1 MTPTRSDPSPRTE
14 GESSAEQ
21 NGRLHATRP
30 VPILLRAVQNGSVAV
45 FAGCAMLVRATRSS
59 AGTQARA
66 IRVAIGTTLIG
77 IGLRQRRSNGG
88 GFTTRE
94 ELVPDDG
101 GRSGADSSVK
111 TVADDAHSA
120 RERHGVTN
128 RTEANPRGVPT
139 DPDGDAV
146 TGADEDAVRFTAD
159 GEESRAKP
167 TLGDEVPGDPRYD
180 DESDEGVAV
189 DLSEASL
196 ADEASEA
203 TGPDPEQAEP
213 AQVEDTEPD
222 RSPPEDTSHMQADV
236 PDGSE
241 SGSASEGET
250 EGAAD
255 SNAP

>member
-1 MTPTRSDPSPRTE
+1 M
-14 GESSAEQ
+14 
-21 NGRLHATRP
+21 RP
-30 VPILLRAVQNGSVAV
+30 VPILIRAVRNGSVAV
-45 FAGCAMLVRATRSS
+45 FAGCAMLVRAARSS
-59 AGTQARA
+59 TGTRARA

-88 GFTTRE
+88 GSTTRE
-94 ELVPDDG
+94 EPVPDDG
-101 GRSGADSSVK
+101 GRSGADRSMK

-120 RERHGVTN
+120 RERHGLTN
-128 RTEANPRGVPT
+128 RTETNPRGVPT
-139 DPDGDAV
+139 DPDGDAM
-146 TGADEDAVRFTAD
+146 TGAGEDAVRFTAD
-159 GEESRAKP
+159 GEEPRVKP
-167 TLGDEVPGDPRYD
+167 SLSDEVPGDPRYD

-241 SGSASEGET
+241 SGSASDGEIGEST
-250 EGAAD
+250 D
-255 SNAP
+255 SNST